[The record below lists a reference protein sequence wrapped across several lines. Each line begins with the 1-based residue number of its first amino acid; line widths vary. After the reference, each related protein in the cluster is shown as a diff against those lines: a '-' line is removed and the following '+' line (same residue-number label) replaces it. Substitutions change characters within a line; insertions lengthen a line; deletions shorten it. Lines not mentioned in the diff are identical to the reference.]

1 MKADVKKR
9 DKDSREETGREIE
22 KGKGRTEKN

>member
-9 DKDSREETGREIE
+9 DKDDREETGTEIE
-22 KGKGRTEKN
+22 KGKCTTEKN